1 MCTIVFGND
10 WSYSTKKTCCGDC
23 EGVDK
28 HFNTTISEGI
38 FVWNWLVFGVDDSC
52 ICGNNKTNMKIY

>member
-10 WSYSTKKTCCGDC
+10 WSYSMKQASCGDC

-28 HFNTTISEGI
+28 HFNTTISEEI
-38 FVWNWLVFGVDDSC
+38 FVWNWLVFGVDDSF

>member
-1 MCTIVFGND
+1 MHNSVWKWLKLFHE
-10 WSYSTKKTCCGDC
+10 KKTCCGHC

-28 HFNTTISEGI
+28 HFNATISEII